1 MARTQKFTAL
11 LNEKGVGHKRIQV
24 REDRHR
30 GKRRQAMLVRRL
42 IETDEMPIGR
52 VSEHSRKDQNVRKG
66 HLCTLHVR
74 P

>member
-1 MARTQKFTAL
+1 M
-11 LNEKGVGHKRIQV
+11 KRVSGIREFKV

-30 GKRRQAMLVRRL
+30 GKRRQATLVRCL

-52 VSEHSRKDQNVRKG
+52 ISEHSRKDQNVRKG
-66 HLCTLHVR
+66 HLHTLHVR